1 MDFELSQDEQL
12 FRDTVRD
19 FAQKEIRPHIREM
32 DEKGEMP
39 KGLVK
44 KMAELGLL
52 GITIPEKYG
61 GAGGNFT
68 LACIAAEELAR
79 ADLSIAIPV
88 FYLVEASWAWV
99 FARHG
104 TEEAKQ
110 EILPKVA
117 SGEYFFGIATTEPAG
132 GSDIV
137 GATKTTITEKGD
149 KYVVNGEKVY
159 ISGVRESM
167 SMMKGRYFT
176 LAYLDKGAKPKHRGL
191 AAFIL
196 PVEKDTPG
204 LTPTL
209 FDDWGRMGIS
219 TGGFAMENVEIPKHW
234 LIGDPNRGFVYSMEG
249 FSAARVIIAATCIG
263 AALGG
268 LEIGMDYIKQ
278 RKAFGKELG
287 KYEGINFPLAEWY
300 SKLMGD
306 RLVTYKAA
314 WLMDQVYSGNTKY
327 NHFDIANWT
336 AMAKLRAPIDAFAA
350 LNEVADWHGAFGYTK
365 ECLLDLGI
373 RGVRSYSIGAEG
385 GMNIMRIIIARELL
399 GKEFVPYDRLSEK

>member
-1 MDFELSQDEQL
+1 MDFEFTQDQEL
-12 FRDTVRD
+12 FRATVRE
-19 FAQKEIRPHIREM
+19 FAQKEIRPYAREM

-39 KGLVK
+39 EGLVK
-44 KMAELGLL
+44 KMADLGLL
-52 GITIPEKYG
+52 GITVPEKYG
-61 GAGGNFT
+61 GPGGNFMLT
-68 LACIAAEELAR
+68 CIAAEELAK

-110 EILPKVA
+110 EILPKVCK
-117 SGEYFFGIATTEPAG
+117 GEYFFGIATTEPAG

-149 KYVVNGEKVY
+149 KYLVNGEKVY
-159 ISGVRESM
+159 ISGVRESTT
-167 SMMKGRYFT
+167 MMKGRYFT
-176 LAYLDKGAKPKHRGL
+176 LAYLDKKITPKHRGL
-191 AAFIL
+191 TAFIL

-209 FDDWGRMGIS
+209 FEDWGRMGIS
-219 TGGFAMENVEIPKHW
+219 TGGFAMENVEVPKHW
-234 LIGDPNRGFVYSMEG
+234 IIGDPQRGFVYSMEG

-263 AALGG
+263 AAMGG

-287 KYEGINFPLAEWY
+287 KYEGITFPLADWY
-300 SKLMGD
+300 SRLMGD
-306 RLVTYKAA
+306 RLVMYQSA
-314 WLMDQVYSGNTKY
+314 WMMDQMYAGNEKY
-327 NHFDIANWT
+327 NHFDVALWT
-336 AMAKLRAPIDAFAA
+336 AMAKLRAPIDAFAI

-365 ECLLDLGI
+365 ECELDLGI

-385 GMNIMRIIIARELL
+385 GMNIMRLIIGRELL
-399 GKEFVPYDRLSEK
+399 GKEFVPYDRPK

>member
-1 MDFELSQDEQL
+1 MDFEFSQEEEM
-12 FRDTVRD
+12 FRQTVRD
-19 FAQKEIRPHIREM
+19 FAQKEIRPYVREM
-32 DEKGEMP
+32 DETGEMP

-44 KMAELGLL
+44 KMADLGLL

-61 GAGGNFT
+61 GPGGNFM

-79 ADLSIAIPV
+79 ADISIAIPV
-88 FYLVEASWAWV
+88 FYLVEASWACI
-99 FARHG
+99 FARYG

-149 KYVVNGEKVY
+149 KFVINGEKVY
-159 ISGVRESM
+159 ISGVKESTTQ
-167 SMMKGRYFT
+167 MKGRYFT
-176 LAYLDKGAKPKHRGL
+176 TAYMDKTASPRHRGIS
-191 AAFIL
+191 AFIL

-209 FDDWGRMGIS
+209 FEDWGRMGIS

-234 LIGDPNRGFVYSMEG
+234 LIGEPNRGFVYSMEG
-249 FSAARVIIAATCIG
+249 FSAARVIIGATCIG

-278 RKAFGKELG
+278 RKVFGKELG
-287 KYEGINFPLAEWY
+287 KYEGISFPLADWY
-300 SKLMGD
+300 SRLMGD
-306 RLVTYKAA
+306 RLVMYQAA
-314 WLMDQVYSGNTKY
+314 WTMDQMYAGNKNYS
-327 NHFDIANWT
+327 HFDVALWT
-336 AMAKLRAPIDAFAA
+336 AMAKLRAPIDAFAI

-365 ECLLDLGI
+365 ECEIDLGI

-385 GMNIMRIIIARELL
+385 GMNIMRLIIARELL
-399 GKEFVPYDRLSEK
+399 GKEFVPYERQK

>member
-1 MDFELSQDEQL
+1 MNFEFSKEEEL
-12 FRDTVRD
+12 FRDTVRE
-19 FAQKEIRPHIREM
+19 FAQKEIRPYTREM
-32 DEKGEMP
+32 DEKGELP
-39 KGLVK
+39 TGLVK
-44 KMAELGLL
+44 KMADLGLL
-52 GITIPEKYG
+52 GITVPEKYG
-61 GAGGNFT
+61 GPGGNFKLT
-68 LACIAAEELAR
+68 CIAAEELAK

-99 FARHG
+99 FARYG

-110 EILPKVA
+110 EILPKVCK
-117 SGEYFFGIATTEPAG
+117 GEYFFGIATTEPGG

-137 GATKTTITEKGD
+137 GATKTTIEEKDD

-167 SMMKGRYFT
+167 TAMQGRYFT
-176 LAYLDKGAKPKHRGL
+176 LAYLDKKAKPKHRGL

-209 FDDWGRMGIS
+209 FEDWGRMGIS

-234 LIGDPNRGFVYSMEG
+234 LIGDPQRGFVYSMEG
-249 FSAARVIIAATCIG
+249 FSAARVIIAATCVG

-268 LEIGMDYIKQ
+268 LDIGMDYIKQ

-287 KYEGINFPLAEWY
+287 KYEGISFPLADWY
-300 SKLMGD
+300 SRLMGD
-306 RLVTYKAA
+306 RLVMYQAA
-314 WLMDQVYSGNTKY
+314 WMMDQMYAGNEKY
-327 NHFDIANWT
+327 NHFDVALWT
-336 AMAKLRAPIDAFAA
+336 AMAKLRAPIDAFAI

-365 ECLLDLGI
+365 ECELDLGI

-385 GMNIMRIIIARELL
+385 GMNIMRLIIGRELL
-399 GKEFVPYDRLSEK
+399 GKEFVPYDRPKE

>member
-1 MDFELSQDEQL
+1 MDFEFSQEEEM
-12 FRDTVRD
+12 FRQTVRD
-19 FAQKEIRPHIREM
+19 FAQKEIRPHTREM
-32 DEKGEMP
+32 DETGKLP

-44 KMAELGLL
+44 KMADLGLL

-61 GAGGNFT
+61 GPGGNFM

-88 FYLVEASWAWV
+88 FYLVEASWACV

-117 SGEYFFGIATTEPAG
+117 KGEYFFGIATTEPGG

-137 GATKTTITEKGD
+137 GATKTTIAENDD

-159 ISGVRESM
+159 ISGVRESTTEM
-167 SMMKGRYFT
+167 QGRYFT
-176 LAYLDKGAKPKHRGL
+176 TGYLDKQASPMHRGI

-209 FDDWGRMGIS
+209 FEDWGRMGIS
-219 TGGFAMENVEIPKHW
+219 TGGFAMDNVEIPKHW
-234 LIGDPNRGFVYSMEG
+234 LIGEPNKGFVYAMEG
-249 FSAARVIIAATCIG
+249 FSAARVIIGATCIG
-263 AALGG
+263 AALEG
-268 LEIGMDYIKQ
+268 LEIGMNYVRQ

-287 KYEGINFPLAEWY
+287 KYEGISFPLAEWY

-306 RLVTYKAA
+306 RLVMYKAA
-314 WLMDQVYSGNTKY
+314 WLMDQVYAGNTKY
-327 NHFDIANWT
+327 NHFDVALWT
-336 AMAKLRAPIDAFAA
+336 AMAKLRAPIDAFAI
-350 LNEVADWHGAFGYTK
+350 LNEVADWHGAFAYTK
-365 ECLLDLGI
+365 ESELDLGI

-385 GMNIMRIIIARELL
+385 GMNIMRLIIGRELL
-399 GKEFVPYDRLSEK
+399 GKEFVPYDRPK

>member
-1 MDFELSQDEQL
+1 LDFELSQDEQL

-44 KMAELGLL
+44 KMADLGLL

-104 TEEAKQ
+104 TEEAKH

-167 SMMKGRYFT
+167 SLMKGRYFT
-176 LAYLDKGAKPKHRGL
+176 LAYLDKDAKPAHRGL

-219 TGGFAMENVEIPKHW
+219 TGGFAMENVEVPKHW
-234 LIGDPNRGFVYSMEG
+234 IIGDPQRGFVYSMEG

-287 KYEGINFPLAEWY
+287 KYEGINFPLADWY

-306 RLVTYKAA
+306 RLVMYKAA

-327 NHFDIANWT
+327 NHFDVANWT
-336 AMAKLRAPIDAFAA
+336 AMAKLRAPIDAFAI

-399 GKEFVPYDRLSEK
+399 GKEFVPYDRPK

>member
-1 MDFELSQDEQL
+1 MDFEFTQDQQL
-12 FRDTVRD
+12 FRDTVRE
-19 FAQKEIRPHIREM
+19 FAQKEIRPYAREM
-32 DEKGEMP
+32 DEKGELP

-44 KMAELGLL
+44 KMADLGLL
-52 GITIPEKYG
+52 GITVPEKYG
-61 GAGGNFT
+61 GPGGNFMLT
-68 LACIAAEELAR
+68 CIAAEELAK

-110 EILPKVA
+110 EILPKVCK
-117 SGEYFFGIATTEPAG
+117 GEYFFGIATTEPGG

-137 GATKTTITEKGD
+137 GATKTTIAEKDD

-159 ISGVRESM
+159 ISGVKESM
-167 SMMKGRYFT
+167 ELMKGRYFT
-176 LAYLDKGAKPKHRGL
+176 LAYSDKKAKPKHRGL
-191 AAFIL
+191 TAFIL

-209 FDDWGRMGIS
+209 FEDWGRMGIS
-219 TGGFAMENVEIPKHW
+219 TGGFAMENVEVPKHW
-234 LIGDPNRGFVYSMEG
+234 IIGDPKRGFVYSMEG

-263 AALGG
+263 AAVGG

-278 RKAFGKELG
+278 RKSFGKELG
-287 KYEGINFPLAEWY
+287 KYEGISFPLADWY
-300 SKLMGD
+300 SRLMGD
-306 RLVTYKAA
+306 RLVMYQSA
-314 WLMDQVYSGNTKY
+314 WMMDQMYAGNDKY
-327 NHFDIANWT
+327 NHFDVALWT
-336 AMAKLRAPIDAFAA
+336 AMAKLRAPIDAFGI

-365 ECLLDLGI
+365 ECELDLGI

-385 GMNIMRIIIARELL
+385 GMNIMRLIIGRELL
-399 GKEFVPYDRLSEK
+399 GKEFVPYDRPKE

>member
-1 MDFELSQDEQL
+1 MDFEFSQDEEL
-12 FRDTVRD
+12 FRQTVRE
-19 FAQKEIRPHIREM
+19 FAQKEIRPHTREM
-32 DEKGEMP
+32 DETGQLP

-44 KMAELGLL
+44 KMADLGLL

-61 GAGGNFT
+61 GAGGNFMQT
-68 LACIAAEELAR
+68 CIAAEELAR

-117 SGEYFFGIATTEPAG
+117 SGEYFFGIATTEPGG

-137 GATKTTITEKGD
+137 GATTSTIDPKGD

-159 ISGVRESM
+159 ISGVRESTTE
-167 SMMKGRYFT
+167 MKGRYFT
-176 LAYLDKGAKPKHRGL
+176 TAYLDKKASPKHRGI

-209 FDDWGRMGIS
+209 FEDWGRMGIS
-219 TGGFAMENVEIPKHW
+219 TGGFAMDNVEIPKHW
-234 LIGDPNRGFVYSMEG
+234 LIGEPNRGFVYSMEG
-249 FSAARVIIAATCIG
+249 FSAARVIIGATCIG
-263 AALGG
+263 CALEG
-268 LEIGMDYIKQ
+268 LEIGKDYIRQ

-287 KYEGINFPLAEWY
+287 KYEGISFPLAEWH

-306 RLVTYKAA
+306 RLIMYNAA
-314 WLMDQVYSGNTKY
+314 WIMDKMYAGDSKY
-327 NHFDIANWT
+327 THFDVALWT
-336 AMAKLRAPIDAFAA
+336 AMAKLRAPIDAFAI
-350 LNEVADWHGAFGYTK
+350 LNEVADWHGAFAYTK
-365 ECLLDLGI
+365 DSELDLGI

-385 GMNIMRIIIARELL
+385 GMNVMRLIIARELL
-399 GKEFVPYDRLSEK
+399 GKDFVPYDRQP

>member
-1 MDFELSQDEQL
+1 MDFEFSQDEQL

-19 FAQKEIRPHIREM
+19 FAQKEIRPHTREM
-32 DEKGEMP
+32 DETGTLP

-44 KMAELGLL
+44 KMADLGLL

-61 GAGGNFT
+61 GPGGNFM

-79 ADLSIAIPV
+79 GDLSIAIPV
-88 FYLVEASWAWV
+88 FYLVEASWACV

-117 SGEYFFGIATTEPAG
+117 KGEYFFGIATTEPGG

-137 GATKTTITEKGD
+137 GATKTTIAENED

-159 ISGVRESM
+159 ISGVRESTTEM
-167 SMMKGRYFT
+167 QGRYFT
-176 LAYLDKGAKPKHRGL
+176 TGYLDKQASPKHRGI

-209 FDDWGRMGIS
+209 FEDWGRMGIS
-219 TGGFAMENVEIPKHW
+219 TGGFAMDNVEIPKHW
-234 LIGDPNRGFVYSMEG
+234 LIGEPNKGFVYAMEG
-249 FSAARVIIAATCIG
+249 FSAARVIIGATCIG
-263 AALGG
+263 AALEG
-268 LEIGMDYIKQ
+268 LEIGMNYVRQ

-287 KYEGINFPLAEWY
+287 KYEGISFPLAEWY

-306 RLVTYKAA
+306 RLVMYKAA
-314 WLMDQVYSGNTKY
+314 WLMDQVYAGNTKY
-327 NHFDIANWT
+327 NHFDVALWT
-336 AMAKLRAPIDAFAA
+336 AMAKLRAPIDAFAI
-350 LNEVADWHGAFGYTK
+350 LNEVADWHGAFAYTK
-365 ECLLDLGI
+365 ESELDLGI

-385 GMNIMRIIIARELL
+385 GMNIMRLIIGRELL
-399 GKEFVPYDRLSEK
+399 GKEFVPYDRPE

>member
-1 MDFELSQDEQL
+1 MDFEFTQDQQL

-19 FAQKEIRPHIREM
+19 FAQKEIRPYAREM

-44 KMAELGLL
+44 KMADLGLL
-52 GITIPEKYG
+52 GITVPEKYG
-61 GAGGNFT
+61 GPGGDFMLT
-68 LACIAAEELAR
+68 CIAAEELAK

-110 EILPKVA
+110 EILPKVCK
-117 SGEYFFGIATTEPAG
+117 GEYFFGIATTEPGG

-137 GATKTTITEKGD
+137 GATKTTIAEKDD

-167 SMMKGRYFT
+167 ELMKGRYFT
-176 LAYLDKGAKPKHRGL
+176 LAYLDKKAKPKHRGL
-191 AAFIL
+191 TAFIL

-209 FDDWGRMGIS
+209 FEDWGRMGIS
-219 TGGFAMENVEIPKHW
+219 TGGFAMENVEVPKHW
-234 LIGDPNRGFVYSMEG
+234 IIGDPQRGFVYSMEG

-263 AALGG
+263 AAMGG

-287 KYEGINFPLAEWY
+287 KYEGISFPLADWY
-300 SKLMGD
+300 SRLMGD
-306 RLVTYKAA
+306 RLVMYQSA
-314 WLMDQVYSGNTKY
+314 WMMDQMYAGNDKY
-327 NHFDIANWT
+327 NHFDVALWT
-336 AMAKLRAPIDAFAA
+336 AMAKLRAPIDAFAI

-365 ECLLDLGI
+365 ECELDLGI

-385 GMNIMRIIIARELL
+385 GMNIMRLIIGRELL
-399 GKEFVPYDRLSEK
+399 GKDFVPYDRPKD